1 VVTIGELLR
10 EWRHRQ
16 RMSQLELF
24 PDTGP
29 DVALDL
35 VESRSTP
42 KGVTIQV
49 YRPTGRPQYE
59 TAAPD
64 GTT

>member
-1 VVTIGELLR
+1 VVLGQGTR
-10 EWRHRQ
+10 
-16 RMSQLELF
+16 LF

-29 DVALDL
+29 DIALDL

-49 YRPTGRPQYE
+49 YRPTGRPQYA
-59 TAAPD
+59 TATAD
-64 GTT
+64 LKHVT